1 LENKFFEEK
10 SNAMQDDQHNREAL
24 IKAILDRNGQ
34 SEDVISLAQTLLAS
48 NQDRNKKEIE

>member
-1 LENKFFEEK
+1 
-10 SNAMQDDQHNREAL
+10 MQDDQHNREAL

-48 NQDRNKKEIE
+48 NQDRNKKEIEQMEQDKDL